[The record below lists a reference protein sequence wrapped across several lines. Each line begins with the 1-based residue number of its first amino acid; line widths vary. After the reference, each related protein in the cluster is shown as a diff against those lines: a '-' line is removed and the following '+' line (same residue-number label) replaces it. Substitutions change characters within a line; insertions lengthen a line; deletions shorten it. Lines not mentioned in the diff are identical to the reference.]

1 MFEFDYKNLIIK
13 NRNTTKSKKF
23 ASINIT
29 SDWAPIDNDS
39 LDLMINK
46 KVKYYGDLYKFFK
59 KGNLNITNLETVID
73 NKQRKFGKNA
83 LRFINNSK
91 ILSSLNSINT
101 NLVCL
106 ANNHIM
112 DNGVIGL
119 KNTIKHLKKNKI
131 NYVGA
136 EFSHKKIYKPFLFK
150 KNNQKIAVINTSEG
164 EEANEKY
171 NNHIGSSDI
180 ESYKVI
186 DQIRNCK
193 RKGYLTILI
202 VHAGVEYIPVPPP
215 YIRNIYKNFVQEG
228 VDLVVGH
235 HPHVSQGFEI
245 YKNVPIFYSLGNF
258 TMWKKNLRKNCYR
271 SFFLN
276 IDIQDNKLSKINLV
290 PFQINKDGLNLISS
304 NKFRKHITEL
314 NKFLPRSEK
323 IWQAYLNRKNS
334 KGSLIAEYFS
344 FFYNFNEFKYKII
357 NKYTNLAK
365 KYTDLD
371 YLKNESDES
380 KIYEYI
386 LDRWQI
392 KNNVNLFSLF
402 KDIFYPIYKIW
413 FMIKKL
419 MKNLKKQLYK

>member
-1 MFEFDYKNLIIK
+1 MFKFDHKNLKIK
-13 NRNTTKSKKF
+13 NKNINKSKKF

-29 SDWAPIDNDS
+29 SDWAPVNNDS
-39 LDLMINK
+39 SDSMINK
-46 KVKYYGDLYKFFK
+46 KEKYYGDLYKYFK
-59 KGNLNITNLETVID
+59 KGDLNVTNLETVID

-91 ILSSLNSINT
+91 ILNSLNSINT

-119 KNTIKHLKKNKI
+119 KTTLKYLKKNKI
-131 NYVGA
+131 NHVGA
-136 EFSHKKIYKPFLFK
+136 ELSQKKIYKPFLFH

-193 RKGYLTILI
+193 SKGYLTILI

-215 YIRNIYKNFVQEG
+215 YIRNIYKSFVEEG
-228 VDLVVGH
+228 ADLVVGH

-258 TMWKKNLRKNCYR
+258 TMWKKNLRRNCYQ

-276 IDIQDNKLSKINLV
+276 IDIQNNKLSKINLV
-290 PFQINKDGLNLISS
+290 PFQINKDSLNLISS
-304 NKFRKHITEL
+304 NKFRKCIIEL
-314 NKFLPRSEK
+314 NKFLLKSDK
-323 IWQAYLNRKNS
+323 IWNAYLNRKNS
-334 KGSLIAEYFS
+334 KGSFIAEYFS
-344 FFYNFNEFKYKII
+344 FFYNFDEFKYQTI
-357 NKYTNLAK
+357 NKYTNLSR
-365 KYTDLD
+365 KYSDLD
-371 YLKNESDES
+371 YLKNEPNENH
-380 KIYEYI
+380 IYDHI

-392 KNNVNLFSLF
+392 KNNINLLSLF
-402 KDIFYPIYKIW
+402 KNVFYPIHKIC
-413 FMIKKL
+413 FMIKKTFKTL
-419 MKNLKKQLYK
+419 KNKTL